1 MQKVT
6 CAIIIRQNKMLITQR
21 AGNTDHPFRWEFPGG
36 KLNFEESA
44 ENCII
49 REIREELEI
58 EIGIQDSLIAVQHDY
73 GFKQIE
79 LIPFICKI
87 KTGEIKLN
95 EHIDYKWISFE
106 DLFYT
111 DFSEADRELIE
122 LTKNEEILKKYLGK
136 NKNDSG

>member
-1 MQKVT
+1 
-6 CAIIIRQNKMLITQR
+6 MLITQR

>member
-21 AGNTDHPFRWEFPGG
+21 GGNTDHPFRWEFPGG

-87 KTGEIKLN
+87 NAGEIKLN

-122 LTKNEEILKKYLGK
+122 LAKNVEILKKYLGK